1 MGAGQQMPGDHL
13 RQDLRQWLELYGWQ
27 ALRVDTVE
35 SDATGARETMDALE
49 SLFERVY
56 EDALPG
62 AETIVRNNSIRVFMG
77 PTP

>member
-1 MGAGQQMPGDHL
+1 MKTSDKTFANGWNYTVGRH
-13 RQDLRQWLELYGWQ
+13 YGLIR
-27 ALRVDTVE
+27 LRVTP
-35 SDATGARETMDALE
+35 TGARETMDALE